1 MQINQYSQVEISEA
15 EAFSAL
21 YNKNITNLHD
31 IFIDT
36 PIIIEQFN
44 QSRNENADKFPN
56 LLKLSTL
63 DIPINEFDQ
72 ANQNIWF
79 MPDEYKNF
87 DISQWLFD
95 QCTTDQQIERVA
107 SELELFVQFNLISVL
122 QYLKYLV
129 NTMRAHKI
137 LWGVGRGSS
146 VSSYCLYLMGVHKV
160 DSIAYDL
167 DITEFL
173 K

>member
-15 EAFSAL
+15 EAFLAL
-21 YNKNITNLHD
+21 YSKNITNLRD
-31 IFIDT
+31 IFIDA
-36 PIIIEQFN
+36 PLIIDQFN
-44 QSRNENADKFPN
+44 QARNENADRFPN

-63 DIPINEFDQ
+63 DISINEFDQ
-72 ANQNIWF
+72 ANQDIWF

-87 DISQWLFD
+87 DIPQWLFD
-95 QCTTDQQIERVA
+95 QCTTDQQTERVA
-107 SELELFVQFNLISVL
+107 TELELFVQFNLISVL

-129 NTMRAHKI
+129 DTMRAHDI

-160 DSIAYDL
+160 DSILFEL

>member
-1 MQINQYSQVEISEA
+1 MQINQYSQVEITEE

-21 YNKNITNLHD
+21 YNKNITNLRD
-31 IFIDT
+31 IFIDSPLT
-36 PIIIEQFN
+36 IEQFN
-44 QSRNENADKFPN
+44 HARNKNADKFPN
-56 LLKLSTL
+56 LLKLSKFNISL
-63 DIPINEFDQ
+63 NEFDQ

-87 DISQWLFD
+87 NISQWLFD
-95 QCTTDQQIERVA
+95 QCTTDQQIARVA
-107 SELELFVQFNLISVL
+107 TELELFVQFNLISVL

-129 NTMRAHKI
+129 DTMRAHNI

-160 DSIAYDL
+160 DSILFEL